1 MPNLR
6 GGKGYKKFKKSGN
19 DDEAVFLQIEQG
31 QFVGNITKLL
41 GNLNANV
48 YCQDNKTRICK
59 IADGIKKKIKFYVGD
74 VVLIS
79 FRDCLLSKTDLAAG
93 LHSDRGD
100 ILGKFNPEQYSQL
113 RESGV
118 NPHLFRQT
126 DILNS
131 MSEKFEKGDF
141 KGAEAIAQSSNNDDL
156 FDFGSDND
164 SEPESENKAAAE
176 PGNTYVTKPKI
187 DWKTQ
192 RALGK
197 QISAPSGAE
206 EIKCKDDEGSYND
219 KDISLDDL

>member
-19 DDEAVFLQIEQG
+19 DDDAVFLQIEQG

-59 IADGIKKKIKFYVGD
+59 IAEGIKKKVKFHIGD

-79 FRDCLLSKTDLAAG
+79 LRDCLLNKTDLAAG

-113 RESGV
+113 RERGV

-126 DILNS
+126 DVLNS
-131 MSEKFEKGDF
+131 MSEKFEKGDV

-156 FDFGSDND
+156 FDFD
-164 SEPESENKAAAE
+164 SESESESETKAATE
-176 PGNTYVTKPKI
+176 PGNTYVTKPRI

-197 QISAPSGAE
+197 QVSAPSSAD
-206 EIKCKDDEGSYND
+206 EIKPNDDEE
-219 KDISLDDL
+219 KDVSLDDL

>member
-19 DDEAVFLQIEQG
+19 DDDAVFLQIEQG

-59 IADGIKKKIKFYVGD
+59 IAEGIKKKVKFHIGD

-79 FRDCLLSKTDLAAG
+79 LRDCLLNKTDLAAG

-126 DILNS
+126 DVLNS
-131 MSEKFEKGDF
+131 MSEKFEKGDV

-156 FDFGSDND
+156 FDFD
-164 SEPESENKAAAE
+164 SESESESETKAATE
-176 PGNTYVTKPKI
+176 PGNTYVTKPRI

-197 QISAPSGAE
+197 QVSVTLDVSE
-206 EIKCKDDEGSYND
+206 SEIKPKDDEE
-219 KDISLDDL
+219 KDVSLDDL

>member
-19 DDEAVFLQIEQG
+19 DDDAVFLQIEQG

-59 IADGIKKKIKFYVGD
+59 IAEGIKKKVKFHIGD

-79 FRDCLLSKTDLAAG
+79 LRDCLLNKTDLAAG

-113 RESGV
+113 RERGV

-126 DILNS
+126 DVLNS
-131 MSEKFEKGDF
+131 MSEKFEKGDV

-156 FDFGSDND
+156 FDFD
-164 SEPESENKAAAE
+164 SESESESETKAATE
-176 PGNTYVTKPKI
+176 PGNTYVTKPRI

-197 QISAPSGAE
+197 QVSVTLDVSE
-206 EIKCKDDEGSYND
+206 SEIKPKDDEE
-219 KDISLDDL
+219 KDVSLDDL

>member
-19 DDEAVFLQIEQG
+19 DDDSVFLQIEQG

-59 IADGIKKKIKFYVGD
+59 IAEGIKKKIKFGVGD

-79 FRDCLLSKTDLAAG
+79 LRDCLLNKTDLAAG

-113 RESGV
+113 REKGV

-126 DILNS
+126 DVLNS
-131 MSEKFEKGDF
+131 MSEKFEKGDV

-156 FDFGSDND
+156 FDFD
-164 SEPESENKAAAE
+164 SEDDKEETESEAV
-176 PGNTYVTKPKI
+176 NTYVTKPKI

-197 QISAPSGAE
+197 QLSAPSDASEVKPVDVDE
-206 EIKCKDDEGSYND
+206 EKDV
-219 KDISLDDL
+219 SLDDL

>member
-19 DDEAVFLQIEQG
+19 DDDAVFLQIEEG

-59 IADGIKKKIKFYVGD
+59 IADGIKKKVKFYVGD

-131 MSEKFEKGDF
+131 MSEKFEKGDV
-141 KGAEAIAQSSNNDDL
+141 KGAEAIAQSSNNDDI
-156 FDFGSDND
+156 FDFDSD
-164 SEPESENKAAAE
+164 SESETKAATE

-197 QISAPSGAE
+197 QVSAPPDVSE
-206 EIKCKDDEGSYND
+206 SEIKPKDDEE
-219 KDISLDDL
+219 KDVSLDDL